1 MAELAPANP
10 VTKRQVARLR
20 AVAVICADATGETR
34 FDGSPP
40 EIARDAAAF
49 VPRGPATWQYETRT
63 GARYPFPQ
71 EAPARQPPSGED
83 SRQESA
89 FYLAERMMEINAKVY
104 RDAYAQVGNL
114 MGNVLDS
121 YATALSAL
129 SNRLADTEATIG
141 DMQAI
146 LSTRAV
152 EEKKDENDAL
162 AGKVIDHM
170 FAAAAQPPQQNGQNA
185 AAGGPA
191 KGGR

>member
-1 MAELAPANP
+1 

-20 AVAVICADATGETR
+20 AVAVISADSTGETR
-34 FDGSPP
+34 FDGTPP

-49 VPRGPATWQYETRT
+49 VPRGAATWHYETRT

-71 EAPARQPPSGED
+71 EAPPRQPPSGED

-121 YATALSAL
+121 YAQALVAL
-129 SNRLADTEATIG
+129 SNRLADTEATIS

-152 EEKKDENDAL
+152 QGEKDENDQL

-170 FAAAAQPPQQNGQNA
+170 FAASAGAPQNGKTA
-185 AAGGPA
+185 ASSSPA
-191 KGGR
+191 SSKKTPS